1 MDNGRPRGPRGR
13 GDFPP
18 PHRQEQPT
26 VPPMPKG
33 IKNIIPYLFN
43 VIKSFLTRLFYIIA
57 LVWETA
63 PGIFIAMI
71 ILCALDGI
79 LPVVG
84 SYITKFLL
92 DGVAELIGTAS
103 SGNLYED
110 IFVKMR
116 PLMFLLIL
124 QFVFMFLRR
133 VLERLNGLV
142 SAVAG
147 ELVVNHIRLKIMTKA
162 KSVDMRSF
170 DIPEFYE
177 KLENA
182 NREAGMR
189 PINILMATFRVIS
202 ALISVVS
209 YIVVLATLSPLA
221 PIIII
226 FSALP
231 GALVNYYYRNK
242 NFRYLRIHSKER
254 REMNYYANLMVNKD
268 YVKEI
273 KILGLGDTFITKY
286 RIVFKKYFAGL
297 KQLVIRESITRIVVS
312 LIFTLANC
320 LLFGYVAYDII
331 YGNGKIG
338 DYSLYTG
345 ALTSVATYVTTL
357 VTATATIYEGTLFID
372 NMIEFM
378 KEKRTVVSTLDEPL
392 KPERGVAHTIEFKN
406 VSFAYPGKDY
416 MVLKNVNLKF
426 TSGDS
431 VVLVGLN
438 GAGKSTLIK
447 LITRLYDVTEGEI
460 LLDGRNIKEYSPE
473 AYYDMFGI
481 IFQDFGRYAESVAE
495 NIRFGDVNR
504 EHNDEDVARAARS
517 GNAEEFIE
525 ALPEGI
531 NTPLTRMFEDD
542 GVELSGGQ
550 WQKISVA
557 RAFYKDS
564 DILILDEPTASL
576 DAIAEQEIFNQFSEL
591 SRGKISIFVSHRLSS
606 AVTAGQIVVINGG
619 EVTESGTHEELMAL
633 GGEYHKL
640 FTTQAQRY
648 TKGVSH

>member
-1 MDNGRPRGPRGR
+1 
-13 GDFPP
+13 
-18 PHRQEQPT
+18 
-26 VPPMPKG
+26 MPKG
-33 IKNIIPYLFN
+33 IKNIIPYFFSI
-43 VIKSFLTRLFYIIA
+43 IKSFLTRLFYIIS

-63 PGIFIAMI
+63 PGVFIAMI
-71 ILCALDGI
+71 TLCVIDGV
-79 LPVVG
+79 LPVAG

-92 DGVAELIGTAS
+92 DEVAGLIGITS
-103 SGNLYED
+103 SGSLYED
-110 IFVKMR
+110 IFVRMR
-116 PLMFLLIL
+116 PLMFLFIL
-124 QFVFMFLRR
+124 QFVYLFLRR
-133 VLERLNGLV
+133 VLERLNGMV

-162 KSVDMRSF
+162 KTVDMRSF

-226 FSALP
+226 VSALP
-231 GALVNYYYRNK
+231 GALVNYYFRNK

-268 YVKEI
+268 NVKEI
-273 KILGLGDTFITKY
+273 RILGLGDTFISKY

-297 KQLVIRESITRIVVS
+297 KSLVIRETVTRIVIS

-320 LLFGYVAYDII
+320 LLFAYVAYDII
-331 YGNGKIG
+331 YGNGRIG

-345 ALTSVATYVTTL
+345 ALNSVASYVTTL

-378 KEKRTVVSTLDEPL
+378 KEERTVVSTLSEPIL
-392 KPERGVAHTIEFKN
+392 PQRGVPHTIEFRN
-406 VSFAYPGKDY
+406 VSFSYPGHEHK
-416 MVLKNVNLKF
+416 VLKNVNLKF

-481 IFQDFGRYAESVAE
+481 IFQDFGRYAESVSE

-504 EHNDEDVARAARS
+504 EHKDEDVIRAARS
-517 GNAEEFIE
+517 GNAVEFIE
-525 ALPEGI
+525 ELPEGM
-531 NTPLTRMFEDD
+531 NTPLTRMFEED
-542 GVELSGGQ
+542 GIELSGGQ
-550 WQKISVA
+550 WQKLSVA

-576 DAIAEQEIFNQFSEL
+576 DALAEQEIFNQFSEL

-648 TKGVSH
+648 TAGALQ